1 MKAIHPNRKLIE
13 NGGKHAVKRGMLGFV
28 HWENFDFLN
37 PLVELLVKAVGLY
50 GRGYHNA
57 TDIRLEQVRLELP
70 RLPGAFEGFRL
81 LWVSDIHVERFD
93 HLPDLIL
100 KHIEPLQYD
109 LCVFG
114 GDSCFEHF
122 ISDKACCLTERL
134 AAGLVRK
141 SPVLGILGNH
151 DFYEIA
157 QILDSLGVNMLLND
171 NLSIEREGQKL
182 WFAGVDDCHY
192 FFADDIQQARSGIP
206 EDACKILLSHSPE
219 LYRQAEKAGFDVCL
233 SGHTHGGQI
242 CLPGGI
248 SVISSASVPRR
259 IRRGLWRENAMLGY
273 TCRGSA
279 ASGAAVRFNCPAEI
293 TLFTLSGGRRQ

>member
-1 MKAIHPNRKLIE
+1 MKAIHPNRELIE
-13 NGGKHAVKRGMLGFV
+13 NGGKHAVKRGLLGGL

-37 PLVELLVKAVGLY
+37 PVVEFLIKAVGLY
-50 GRGYHNA
+50 RRGYRNA
-57 TDIRLEQVRLELP
+57 TDIWLEQVKLELA
-70 RLPGAFEGFRL
+70 RLPRAFEGFRL

-93 HLPDLIL
+93 HLPDVIL
-100 KHIEPLQYD
+100 RHIESLQYD

-134 AAGLVRK
+134 AAGLVKK

-151 DFYEIA
+151 DFYKIA
-157 QILDSLGVNMLLND
+157 QLLDSLGVKMLLND
-171 NLSIEREGQKL
+171 NLSIERDGQAL

-192 FFADDIQQARSGIP
+192 FCADDIQQARSGIP
-206 EDACKILLSHSPE
+206 DDGCKILLSHSPE
-219 LYRQAEKAGFDVCL
+219 LYQQAEKAGFDLCL

-259 IRRGLWRENAMLGY
+259 IRRGLWRENNMPGY

-293 TLFTLSGGRRQ
+293 TLFTLSGCR